1 MHLPVCASKWMSC
14 DSYLPTYCIVH
25 KNCTTYSTYPPT
37 YLCTIHPCT
46 HLSTKPSYLNLP
58 THLLIYHLPTNQTYL
73 PTHHDLPTTPPR
85 LHVPF
90 PRSYLPIYCVHIF
103 ANMYLIFA
111 YLTRSHGNATKAVP
125 LISQI
130 PNASGVFLGVCQLF
144 LFCIYPKTGY
154 DPLRA
159 TRSY

>member
-1 MHLPVCASKWMSC
+1 MVTVI
-14 DSYLPTYCIVH
+14 YLPTVLCIKTV
-25 KNCTTYSTYPPT
+25 PPTVRT
-37 YLCTIHPCT
+37 YLCTTHPCT

-73 PTHHDLPTTPPR
+73 PTHHDLPTTPPC

-90 PRSYLPIYCVHIF
+90 PRSYLPIYCVHTF
-103 ANMYLIFA
+103 AKMYLLTFA